1 MIHPYPD
8 RMAHSAGAG
17 EKAVKAAAYG
27 VKAPGTAKR
36 PSAVRLA
43 RPQAPPGLRMAG
55 RLVGDEQRGDRCG
68 QRERDE

>member
-1 MIHPYPD
+1 MIHPYAEPYGQFG
-8 RMAHSAGAG
+8 RRG

-27 VKAPGTAKR
+27 VKAPGAAKR

-55 RLVGDEQRGDRCG
+55 RLVGDEQRGDRRG